1 MAMKRMKIALA
12 CAALVGLCGCTTG
25 QSLTV
30 TVPKTGTVTVVDGKI
45 TSGEIIVDG
54 VVVSVAPPTE

>member
-1 MAMKRMKIALA
+1 MKKLQIALA
-12 CAALVGLCGCTTG
+12 CAALACLFGCAGTG
-25 QSLTV
+25 VTV

-54 VVVSVAPPTE
+54 VVVSVAPPAE